1 MNQPKKVGC
10 SKCRYKGCR
19 SCRGYTL
26 KEQARFKEE
35 WGAKGLGGD
44 PVVSGD
50 EEIPNADPRTV
61 DVDAG
66 AEVEHG
72 AVGCNE
78 SERVAGVTVGT
89 EEPEIESPTTY
100 SNSIKTRTRSKLHV
114 GSRSETGDAS
124 KKRPL
129 TPERFLN
136 PPKEIGCPKCRYKG
150 CTRCRGYTLSEGK
163 RWKEEHGSA
172 CPKTA
177 ERRLALDTACAR
189 KTGDHGGLDA
199 KGSTAHAAISRAQEL
214 MDSKTPAVT
223 NERRERPD
231 DLSPGE
237 FDEPVKGAW
246 AAPAL
251 VGPAAGS
258 SPVHASG
265 MGQQPMPILCQE
277 DKLTRADA
285 KPEMEEMKAAIVVP
299 ESGVERRAARDGD
312 ETWWDPL
319 DDAVVRQAKGCL
331 HVSYTGMTGLPSCR
345 DQQVQEISDWL
356 NSCVQ
361 NTRGDSLYL
370 SGVPGTG
377 KTLAANAIVRGTIR
391 GMQVS
396 LLPPPVALSI
406 NCMRVE
412 TAKDVLCRIVAGF
425 RTAALQTIT
434 GRLGDDPLVH
444 VPENEESIVNEG
456 TWADLSPEEHLRKIV
471 QHPIMT
477 KEQLAATAGK
487 KRRSSVTESDLVKQT
502 GLIFL
507 ILDEIDGML
516 GGRNCEEIMGSLL
529 ALASSEGSRLVIIG
543 IANSIDLMQQLTR
556 PGAVFH
562 RFNLK
567 PKNII
572 FPTYLRE
579 QVSQLLQER
588 LDTLPGP
595 VIDPKAIQ
603 FCARKI
609 ANGTGDMRRALEA
622 ASLSID
628 VLVKDAT
635 HASAEAE
642 VKTLTD
648 GPSAPAGNA
657 GNAGVKRMV
666 GMRQMGVAL
675 NKLSGGVGSSNE
687 HVRAIKKLP
696 VPQQLIM
703 CALSAMVGES
713 FKARGIEERAVG
725 SRDGQMLMGMKIS
738 HNLVSL
744 PTYRP
749 PESGSAT
756 SKPPTAQ
763 VVTLADIEQGQRSL
777 CTSIGVEKYT
787 PSEFSTAIEVLKTMG
802 LIQLSGKK
810 ATDMR
815 RSRVQLKISE
825 DDVWLALSD
834 IPILKNILTKK

>member
-1 MNQPKKVGC
+1 MKLLTWGLSGFVRKFEFSAG
-10 SKCRYKGCR
+10 R
-19 SCRGYTL
+19 SRRTRPVPGHNFGQFVVIYV
-26 KEQARFKEE
+26 
-35 WGAKGLGGD
+35 D
-44 PVVSGD
+44 NVVVSV
-50 EEIPNADPRTV
+50 P
-61 DVDAG
+61 
-66 AEVEHG
+66 
-72 AVGCNE
+72 
-78 SERVAGVTVGT
+78 
-89 EEPEIESPTTY
+89 
-100 SNSIKTRTRSKLHV
+100 
-114 GSRSETGDAS
+114 GSRLSGGRGSHRSSRTNAMSTPRRLRGGVV

-136 PPKEIGCPKCRYKG
+136 PPGKVGCSKCRQKG
-150 CTRCRGYTLSEGK
+150 CKKCRGYTLREWD
-163 RWKEEHGSA
+163 RWIEERGETGHD
-172 CPKTA
+172 PLKNRTT
-177 ERRLALDTACAR
+177 LDTACAME
-189 KTGDHGGLDA
+189 TEEDGGRGA
-199 KGSTAHAAISRAQEL
+199 KVCTVHLAVSHAQEVL
-214 MDSKTPAVT
+214 DNKTPAVT
-223 NERRERPD
+223 IERRERLD
-231 DLSPGE
+231 DLSTGE
-237 FDEPVKGAW
+237 CGESIENFRAG
-246 AAPAL
+246 PAL
-251 VGPAAGS
+251 AGERACCS
-258 SPVHASG
+258 LDLVSGLELQMQPV
-265 MGQQPMPILCQE
+265 LCQE
-277 DKLTRADA
+277 KVDVRADV
-285 KPEMEEMKAAIVVP
+285 KPTMESKPAIVVP
-299 ESGVERRAARDGD
+299 GEADRCSPSSGD

-319 DDAVVRQAKGCL
+319 NDVVVRQAKGCL
-331 HVSYTGMTGLPSCR
+331 HVSYTTMPGLPSCR
-345 DQQVQEISDWL
+345 DNQIQEISDWL

-377 KTLAANAIVRGTIR
+377 KTLAANAIVRCAIG
-391 GMQVS
+391 GMQDS
-396 LLPPPVALSI
+396 PLAPPVALSI

-412 TAKDVLCRIVAGF
+412 TAKDVLSRIVAGF

-434 GRLGDDPLVH
+434 GRLGDDPLVR
-444 VPENEESIVNEG
+444 VPETEEGIVLEG
-456 TWADLSPEEHLRKIV
+456 AWADLSPEEHLRKIA
-471 QHPIMT
+471 QHPVMT
-477 KEQLAATAGK
+477 KEQLAAAAGK

-516 GGRNCEEIMGSLL
+516 SGRNCEEIMGSLL

-595 VIDPKAIQ
+595 VIDPKAVQ

-628 VLVKDAT
+628 VLVKDASL
-635 HASAEAE
+635 ARAEL
-642 VKTLTD
+642 VGKPSTCPPDGPTSPMD
-648 GPSAPAGNA
+648 GPS
-657 GNAGVKRMV
+657 VKRMV
-666 GMRQMGVAL
+666 GMRQMGIAL

-713 FKARGIEERAVG
+713 FKARGIEDRLMAG
-725 SRDGQMLMGMKIS
+725 RDGQMLMGMKIS

-744 PTYRP
+744 PTYRTS
-749 PESGSAT
+749 ESGAAA
-756 SKPPTAQ
+756 SKPPMAQ
-763 VVTLADIEQGQRSL
+763 IVTLADIEQGQRSL
-777 CTSIGVEKYT
+777 CNSIGADKYT
-787 PSEFSTAIEVLKTMG
+787 PSEFSTAVEVLETMG
-802 LIQLSGKK
+802 FIQISGKK

>member
-1 MNQPKKVGC
+1 M
-10 SKCRYKGCR
+10 
-19 SCRGYTL
+19 
-26 KEQARFKEE
+26 
-35 WGAKGLGGD
+35 
-44 PVVSGD
+44 
-50 EEIPNADPRTV
+50 
-61 DVDAG
+61 
-66 AEVEHG
+66 
-72 AVGCNE
+72 
-78 SERVAGVTVGT
+78 
-89 EEPEIESPTTY
+89 
-100 SNSIKTRTRSKLHV
+100 
-114 GSRSETGDAS
+114 

-136 PPKEIGCPKCRYKG
+136 PPKKVGCSKCRYKG
-150 CTRCRGYTLSEGK
+150 CTKCRGYTLRELD
-163 RWKEEHGSA
+163 RWIEENGELCHE
-172 CPKTA
+172 PD
-177 ERRLALDTACAR
+177 ENRVALDTTCAME
-189 KTGDHGGLDA
+189 TDDYAIEAANGAIGPDA
-199 KGSTAHAAISRAQEL
+199 KGCEVHVAVSHAHEL
-214 MDSKTPAVT
+214 LDSKTPAVT
-223 NERRERPD
+223 IERRERLD
-231 DLSPGE
+231 DSSPEECGE
-237 FDEPVKGAW
+237 SIEDVRA
-246 AAPAL
+246 
-251 VGPAAGS
+251 GPARAGEAAGCLLV
-258 SPVHASG
+258 PVSG
-265 MGQQPMPILCQE
+265 MEQQPQPVLCQQGMDICTE
-277 DKLTRADA
+277 N
-285 KPEMEEMKAAIVVP
+285 KPTMEMKPAIVVP
-299 ESGVERRAARDGD
+299 EKVERCAPGGGD

-319 DDAVVRQAKGCL
+319 DGAVVRQAKGCL
-331 HVSYTGMTGLPSCR
+331 HVSYTGMAGLPSCR
-345 DQQVQEISDWL
+345 DKQIQEISNWL

-377 KTLAANAIVRGTIR
+377 KTLAANAIVRSAIG
-391 GMQVS
+391 GMQNS
-396 LLPPPVALSI
+396 ALAPPVALSI
-406 NCMRVE
+406 NCMRLE
-412 TAKDVLCRIVAGF
+412 TAKDVLSRIVAGF

-434 GRLGDDPLVH
+434 GRLGDDPLVR
-444 VPENEESIVNEG
+444 VPETEEGIVLEG
-456 TWADLSPEEHLRKIV
+456 AWADLSPEEHLRKIA
-471 QHPIMT
+471 QHPVMT
-477 KEQLAATAGK
+477 NEQLATTAGK

-516 GGRNCEEIMGSLL
+516 SGRNCEEIMGSLL

-595 VIDPKAIQ
+595 VIDPKAVQ

-635 HASAEAE
+635 HACSEAAGN
-642 VKTLTD
+642 TSTSPAD
-648 GPSAPAGNA
+648 GPGASVGNV
-657 GNAGVKRMV
+657 GVKRTV
-666 GMRQMGVAL
+666 GMRQMGIAL

-713 FKARGIEERAVG
+713 FKARGIEDRPVG
-725 SRDGQMLMGMKIS
+725 GRDGQMLMGMKIS

-749 PESGSAT
+749 PESGASI
-756 SKPPTAQ
+756 SKPSTAQ
-763 VVTLADIEQGQRSL
+763 MVTLTDIKQGQQSL
-777 CTSIGVEKYT
+777 CTSIGAEKYT
-787 PSEFSTAIEVLKTMG
+787 PSEFSTAIEVLETMG
-802 LIQLSGKK
+802 LIQISGKK

-815 RSRVQLKISE
+815 RARVQLKISE